1 MLKELE
7 KCEICPHKCRVNR
20 NKEIIGRCKSKN
32 TIKLAKVSIHDL
44 KNHVLVGKMVLE
56 QYFF

>member
-32 TIKLAKVSIHDL
+32 TIKLAKVSIHDF
-44 KNHVLVGKMVLE
+44 E
-56 QYFF
+56 